1 MNNRDNIKKHSLR
14 NDIILITAVILAA
27 VIGLIY
33 LNFFRSPGDSVTVT
47 VDGEVYGVYSLTVN
61 ITEDIY
67 TGDNNENLNRLVIK
81 DGKALMETATCPD
94 GICVSHKSIFRDGE
108 SIVCLPNR
116 VVITVTREGSTD
128 APDVII

>member
-128 APDVII
+128 GPDVII

>member
-47 VDGEVYGVYSLTVN
+47 VDGEVYGVYSLSVN

-116 VVITVTREGSTD
+116 VVITVTREGSAD
-128 APDVII
+128 GPDVII

>member
-1 MNNRDNIKKHSLR
+1 MINNENIKKHSLR

-47 VDGEVYGVYSLTVN
+47 VDGEIYGVYALSEN
-61 ITEDIY
+61 ISQDIY
-67 TGDNNENLNRLVIK
+67 SGEGNMNHNRLVIA
-81 DGKALMETATCPD
+81 DGKAFVEAATCPD
-94 GICVSHKSIFRDGE
+94 GICVGHKSIFRDGE

-116 VVITVTREGSTD
+116 VVITVTRDGKTD
-128 APDVII
+128 APDVIV